1 MLEGFMVNDTCKI
14 LLCVLYFRYE
24 QDSGHDSGSEDACFD
39 SSQPFTLVT
48 IGMKKFFI
56 PKSPTSS
63 KEPENRVLPMP
74 TSIGV
79 FLDYDKGKV
88 GFYDMDHMKC
98 LYERQVDC
106 SHTMYPAFALMGSGG
121 IHLEE
126 PITAKYLEYQEDM

>member
-1 MLEGFMVNDTCKI
+1 MLC
-14 LLCVLYFRYE
+14 FRYE

-39 SSQPFTLVT
+39 SSQRFTLVT

-56 PKSPTSS
+56 PKSPTFN
-63 KEPENRVLPMP
+63 EAENRVLPMP
-74 TSIGV
+74 TSIGI

-106 SHTMYPAFALMGSGG
+106 SSTMYPAFALMGSGG
-121 IHLEE
+121 IQLEE

>member
-1 MLEGFMVNDTCKI
+1 MDNGSDKI
-14 LLCVLYFRYE
+14 LLCVLCFRYE

-39 SSQPFTLVT
+39 SSQRFTLVT

-56 PKSPTSS
+56 PKSPTFN
-63 KEPENRVLPMP
+63 EAENRILPMP

-106 SHTMYPAFALMGSGG
+106 SSTMYPAFALMGSGG
-121 IHLEE
+121 IQLEE
-126 PITAKYLEYQEDM
+126 PIAAKYLEYEEDM